1 MGVRIVLPPFLL
13 NGGELVLLWRE
24 ATEVECERVLL
35 AGEMAGIGCVIG
47 ALCERERRR
56 RVSVEWMGSK

>member
-1 MGVRIVLPPFLL
+1 MSVSGAVFGR
-13 NGGELVLLWRE
+13 
-24 ATEVECERVLL
+24 
-35 AGEMAGIGCVIG
+35 EMAGIGLAVDE